1 MRSFLILIA
10 LLALQTLQ
18 SQDITTL
25 YEADNFQA
33 LSELSV
39 DIKELSAEECYML
52 GYAYYR
58 LEKDLDALE
67 WYNAAID
74 KGKTDG
80 DIYFYRGISLR
91 YVESL
96 EESLADLEL
105 SVEKDPERQRN
116 LYELG
121 MAYLY
126 LQQPEK
132 ALVPFATAREKEYE
146 LGDPYYYLPYT
157 YQYLE
162 RYDAALA
169 EYRKSADLINKEDA
183 YYLEILSEIG
193 VLEFTVTQD
202 FAASKAAYVEI
213 IEQVDK
219 TTAYN
224 LYTKLMKCHHALE
237 EHAEADSLFAELKQ
251 AYNDESLPKDMLEEG
266 IVAIDEFSWND
277 RKIIVFKSL
286 YDPEETLD
294 EIYHGYMLNE
304 TGDAIEWHF
313 MTEQTIQLP
322 DSAKHLFCS
331 RGPDNTHYTY
341 PVGWESDDIDYLDF
355 KRCVLQVLQD
365 EIQPMSSSNF
375 GK

>member
-169 EYRKSADLINKEDA
+169 EYRKSADLINKE
-183 YYLEILSEIG
+183 
-193 VLEFTVTQD
+193 
-202 FAASKAAYVEI
+202 
-213 IEQVDK
+213 
-219 TTAYN
+219 
-224 LYTKLMKCHHALE
+224 
-237 EHAEADSLFAELKQ
+237 
-251 AYNDESLPKDMLEEG
+251 
-266 IVAIDEFSWND
+266 
-277 RKIIVFKSL
+277 
-286 YDPEETLD
+286 
-294 EIYHGYMLNE
+294 
-304 TGDAIEWHF
+304 
-313 MTEQTIQLP
+313 QL
-322 DSAKHLFCS
+322 
-331 RGPDNTHYTY
+331 
-341 PVGWESDDIDYLDF
+341 
-355 KRCVLQVLQD
+355 
-365 EIQPMSSSNF
+365 
-375 GK
+375 